1 MCEFYS
7 PTGIVRRQL
16 VSRHNV
22 MIKPRLNIIAA
33 GHPKR
38 TIECLTGIALKSQDQ
53 KDQNDDGLFNRF
65 LIAVAYKHRPNRE
78 IIEPNKK
85 IPKLGHLFYL
95 TKKLHRNTEEYIYN
109 NEAKKFIKNVIY
121 DYDILSSDKSNE
133 DDFLAS
139 CYQKSMERV
148 ERLSLVLHI
157 LKICS
162 RRLFTMLENIESFGI
177 LDDKFKIICTEQ
189 ELNEDDHLIDY
200 DTCFRASL
208 LTKFYLNQIKILAGY
223 DPITDHILLNK
234 KCEINT
240 FHLLSYPLRMN
251 ILILFKGLWDELSV
265 FFGIFGS
272 TRVDRT
278 AYDRGLMC
286 EFYSPT
292 GIVRRQLV
300 SRHNVMIKPRLNII
314 AAGHPKR
321 TIECIA
327 LKSQDQKD
335 QNDDGLFN
343 RFLIAV
349 AYKHRPNREIIE
361 PNQKIPK
368 LGHLFYLTKKL
379 HRNTEEYIYNDEAKK
394 FFKNVI
400 YDYDILSSD
409 KSNEDNFLASCYQK
423 SMERIERLS
432 LVLHILKIC
441 SRLLFNMLGNIESFG
456 ILDDKFKIICTEQE
470 LNEDDHLIDYD
481 TCFRAS
487 LLTKFYLNQIK
498 ILAGYDPITD
508 HILLNK
514 KYSMNVPENEVMHIK
529 KYIENHPSDRL
540 LLSSLPANLKRKISK
555 DQY

>member
-1 MCEFYS
+1 MEKCERIRRMKQCIVEKLDLRLILDEYSFLIINEIAQTSNVSIDYIFLTTIIALCHWTMGASLKGAQAYNTPLILFGILCGGSGSKKSASIRIVKEACEAVEALDGTPVKKSSINASVNMESLCCELEQQPNLLQLWDELSVFFGIFGSTRVDRTAYDRGLMCEFYS

-109 NEAKKFIKNVIY
+109 DEAKKFIKNVIY
-121 DYDILSSDKSNE
+121 DYDILSSEKSNE

-162 RRLFTMLENIESFGI
+162 RR
-177 LDDKFKIICTEQ
+177 
-189 ELNEDDHLIDY
+189 
-200 DTCFRASL
+200 
-208 LTKFYLNQIKILAGY
+208 
-223 DPITDHILLNK
+223 
-234 KCEINT
+234 
-240 FHLLSYPLRMN
+240 
-251 ILILFKGLWDELSV
+251 
-265 FFGIFGS
+265 
-272 TRVDRT
+272 
-278 AYDRGLMC
+278 
-286 EFYSPT
+286 
-292 GIVRRQLV
+292 
-300 SRHNVMIKPRLNII
+300 
-314 AAGHPKR
+314 
-321 TIECIA
+321 
-327 LKSQDQKD
+327 
-335 QNDDGLFN
+335 
-343 RFLIAV
+343 
-349 AYKHRPNREIIE
+349 
-361 PNQKIPK
+361 
-368 LGHLFYLTKKL
+368 
-379 HRNTEEYIYNDEAKK
+379 
-394 FFKNVI
+394 
-400 YDYDILSSD
+400 
-409 KSNEDNFLASCYQK
+409 
-423 SMERIERLS
+423 
-432 LVLHILKIC
+432 
-441 SRLLFNMLGNIESFG
+441 LFNMLGNIESFG

-514 KYSMNVPENEVMHIK
+514 KYSMDVPENEVMHIK

-555 DQY
+555 DQYLLILRQMEEEGKGKIEETNNTTGPKAIVFTKKKKIEHAPNTSSSTTHQQTNQIILIPSEQTDEPSSTNQSSSS